1 MITNKNIILIAPN
14 YYSYHNQIINVLKEK
29 GNQVD
34 FIEDKNYGFI
44 FTICSKSNYL
54 LEKYKNIHAKKIL
67 KKLENGNYDFMI
79 VIGGKTP
86 NIEFW
91 EYVNKNF
98 SIKKILYQW
107 DSFKNFDYRRM
118 IPYFDSIKTFDSID
132 AEVLNIEYQQLFY
145 NNEQI
150 TQSVNED
157 IDLLFIGI
165 WHSDR
170 LNILNQIVEFAEK
183 NKLNYCCKVYYPI
196 YMYIYLVYI
205 KKHFKPSKFFIF
217 KSIPLRDV
225 LKYYQRAKCIIDIN
239 HPNQT
244 GLTMRTIETIG
255 AGKKLITTNTYIKNE
270 EFYNKKMIQIIDR
283 EKIEIDDDFFKFN
296 EKYKNIE
303 KLEISNWIDQLLK

>member
-1 MITNKNIILIAPN
+1 MITNKKIILIAPN
-14 YYSYHNQIINVLKEK
+14 YYNYHNQIIKVLKDK
-29 GNQVD
+29 GNEID
-34 FIEDKNYGFI
+34 YIEDKNNGVL
-44 FTICSKSNYL
+44 FTLCSKSCYL
-54 LEKYKNIHAKKIL
+54 LEKYKVIYAKNII
-67 KKLENGNYDFMI
+67 KKLENGNYDLMI

-86 NIEFW
+86 KNEFW
-91 EYVNKNF
+91 EYVNKKF
-98 SIKKILYQW
+98 RFKKVLYQW
-107 DSFKNFDYRRM
+107 DSYKNFDFRKM
-118 IPYFDSIKTFDSID
+118 IPHFDIIKTFDSFD
-132 AEVLNIEYQQLFY
+132 AETLGIEYQQLFY
-145 NNEQI
+145 NKQPIVEK
-150 TQSVNED
+150 VKED

-183 NKLNYCCKVYYPI
+183 NKLNYCFKVYYPI

-225 LKYYQRAKCIIDIN
+225 FKYYQRAKCIIDIN

-255 AGKKLITTNTYIKNE
+255 AGKKLITTNSNIKNE
-270 EFYNKKMIQIIDR
+270 EFYNQNMIQIIDR
-283 EKIEIDDDFFKFN
+283 EKIELDDDFFKLN
-296 EKYKNIE
+296 EKYRNIE